1 MLIFEAI
8 RKDHDIQRSLC
19 DKLVDTSG
27 DTKDRKKIWD
37 ALKNELQSHADA
49 EERYFYVPLIE
60 IDMTQEHARHG
71 VAEHHEMD
79 ELIEK
84 MDDTEMSSP
93 AWLTYAKQLREK
105 VYHHL
110 EDEEHTFFQLAGKV
124 LSKTKQDELEKE
136 YRQHMTSEGCGIG
149 ADQNLAEV

>member
-8 RKDHDIQRSLC
+8 RKDHDIQRELC
-19 DKLVDTSG
+19 DKLVETSG
-27 DTKDRKKIWD
+27 ESAERKEIWK
-37 ALKNELQSHADA
+37 ALKKELEVHAEA
-49 EERYFYVPLIE
+49 EERHFYVPLINE
-60 IDMTQEHARHG
+60 DMTQEHARHG

-84 MDDTEMSSP
+84 IEEADMTSA

-110 EDEEHTFFQLAGKV
+110 EDEEQTFFQLAGKV
-124 LSKTKQDELEKE
+124 LSKKQQKELESE
-136 YRQHMTSEGCGIG
+136 YRAYMEKENCGISIH
-149 ADQNLAEV
+149 AE